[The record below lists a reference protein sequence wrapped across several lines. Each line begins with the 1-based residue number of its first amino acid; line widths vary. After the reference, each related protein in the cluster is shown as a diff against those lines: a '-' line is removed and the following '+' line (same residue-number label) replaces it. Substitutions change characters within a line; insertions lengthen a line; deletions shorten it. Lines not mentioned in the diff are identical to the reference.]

1 MKITVVPLS
10 VKSAMTMEAWSH
22 IQTADRLYLQSALH
36 PFAKTISAMDCTPIT
51 MDDLYE
57 ASEDFDTLWRSVA
70 ERLLA
75 AGGDCV
81 YAATGETGSLLAVL
95 RPMAQQIDVQIEVL
109 PGVSMAGAAFPEEQI
124 AASFPAELLPA
135 ALHVAEPLA
144 VTEIDSALRAGEV
157 KLKLMEFWPDDWR
170 VRLAYPGK
178 SGGYAAK
185 ELSLCEIDRQKRYDA
200 ATVLY
205 VPAAPFDALTRY
217 GFPELCAVLERL
229 RAPGGC
235 PWDREQTHE
244 SLRQSLLEECYEVI
258 DAIDREDDEALV
270 EELGDVLMQV
280 VFHAAIGASQGRFDM
295 RDVTTGIVEKLVY
308 RHPHVFGTVH
318 ADTSEEVLR
327 NWEKLKQKEKH
338 QQTQTDTMQ
347 SVPRCFPAL
356 MRSRKVQKKAAAVGF
371 DWPSAEEAFPKIQ
384 EETEELREAMQTG
397 AGMDE
402 EMGDLLFAVVN
413 VARLLHQDPEFLL
426 AAATDKFIDRFSR
439 MEKLAAS
446 RGQKLEDMPLS
457 EQDTLWNEIKN
468 HRS

>member
-57 ASEDFDTLWRSVA
+57 TSEDFDTLWRSVA

-95 RPMAQQIDVQIEVL
+95 RPMAQQKGVQIEVL

-178 SGGYAAK
+178 NGG
-185 ELSLCEIDRQKRYDA
+185 
-200 ATVLY
+200 
-205 VPAAPFDALTRY
+205 
-217 GFPELCAVLERL
+217 
-229 RAPGGC
+229 
-235 PWDREQTHE
+235 
-244 SLRQSLLEECYEVI
+244 
-258 DAIDREDDEALV
+258 
-270 EELGDVLMQV
+270 
-280 VFHAAIGASQGRFDM
+280 
-295 RDVTTGIVEKLVY
+295 
-308 RHPHVFGTVH
+308 
-318 ADTSEEVLR
+318 
-327 NWEKLKQKEKH
+327 
-338 QQTQTDTMQ
+338 
-347 SVPRCFPAL
+347 
-356 MRSRKVQKKAAAVGF
+356 
-371 DWPSAEEAFPKIQ
+371 
-384 EETEELREAMQTG
+384 
-397 AGMDE
+397 
-402 EMGDLLFAVVN
+402 
-413 VARLLHQDPEFLL
+413 
-426 AAATDKFIDRFSR
+426 
-439 MEKLAAS
+439 
-446 RGQKLEDMPLS
+446 
-457 EQDTLWNEIKN
+457 
-468 HRS
+468 